1 MSISDFIVLIRLL
14 ACFPKVY
21 LPLGIQTAYN
31 GRSLGLHKRLLL
43 KRYFYRFS
51 RLRRTQQTDRH
62 TRTDHATSVAIGRIC
77 ALHAGDAG

>member
-31 GRSLGLHKRLLL
+31 GRSLGLHKRMLL
-43 KRYFYRFS
+43 KRSHYVVPNR
-51 RLRRTQQTDRH
+51 QTDTHGQTTLR
-62 TRTDHATSVAIGRIC
+62 
-77 ALHAGDAG
+77 L